1 MCTLKLFPPMNQP
14 IVPKASPA
22 MRSAGGFWE
31 THKKVLGI
39 PTVKKAGANCLRAR
53 LLETPLGTMIAMAN
67 SDGLYLLEFIDR
79 RGFKNEI
86 LFLRK
91 RTGFTVIPGNNSV
104 LTHLHSELKNY
115 FAGKKLKFTV
125 PLRMVGSEFERSV
138 WKILETI
145 PPGATTCYSDIARE
159 LGKPDASRAVGRA
172 NGRNCIAI
180 LLPCHR
186 VINADGTISNY
197 GGGIW
202 RKRWLL
208 EHEMSFEL
216 GAERSERKSSQYPG
230 RTKDHT

>member
-1 MCTLKLFPPMNQP
+1 MNRLVLSQLN
-14 IVPKASPA
+14 SGEQ
-22 MRSAGGFWE
+22 SARRFWE
-31 THKKVLGI
+31 AHKEVF
-39 PTVKKAGANCLRAR
+39 GALPDKDTGAECLRAR
-53 LLETPLGTMIAMAN
+53 WLETPLGPMIAMAN
-67 SDGLYLLEFIDR
+67 NDGLYLLEFIDR
-79 RGFKNEI
+79 RGLKNEI

-91 RTGFTVIPGNNSV
+91 RTGFTVIPGDNSV
-104 LTHLHSELKNY
+104 LTLLGSELNNY
-115 FAGKKLKFTV
+115 FKGKNLKFTV

-145 PPGATTCYSDIARE
+145 SPGTTTCYSHIAKD

-208 EHEMSFEL
+208 EHERKTQVNARRD
-216 GAERSERKSSQYPG
+216 GKNRS
-230 RTKDHT
+230 DHVVRMDVFS

>member
-1 MCTLKLFPPMNQP
+1 MNQP
-14 IVPKASPA
+14 VIPRIGVTVQ
-22 MRSAGGFWE
+22 SAGGFWQA
-31 THKKVLGI
+31 HKKVLGV
-39 PTVKKAGANCLRAR
+39 PTGNDVSAVCLRAR
-53 LLETPLGTMIAMAN
+53 LLETPLGPMIAMAN
-67 SDGLYLLEFIDR
+67 NDGLYLLEFVDR
-79 RGFKNEI
+79 RGLKNEI

-91 RTGFTVIPGNNSV
+91 RTGFTVIRGDNSV
-104 LTHLHSELKNY
+104 LELLGSELNNY
-115 FAGKKLKFTV
+115 FKGKSLKFTV
-125 PLRMVGSEFERSV
+125 PLKTVGSEFERSV

-145 PPGATTCYSDIARE
+145 PPGTTTCYSHIAKE

-208 EHEMSFEL
+208 EHERHTQ
-216 GAERSERKSSQYPG
+216 GIAGRDCKNRSNHAIRMDAFS
-230 RTKDHT
+230 